1 MHDFKLYKR
10 NRRDE
15 YDKFRN
21 GFIISQQE
29 EIDVQVLNFIVNAE
43 GKKLNRKRKRKKK
56 NLGNVEFLMATKNDQ

>member
-43 GKKLNRKRKRKKK
+43 GKKMNLKRKRKKK
-56 NLGNVEFLMATKNDQ
+56 NSQGI